1 MGHAPSDRVSGGR
14 GRRTGW
20 CAVGSSCTGA
30 PSRRALRI
38 QVDACTRAADSCAA
52 VREERVLCTESR
64 LLCHY
69 FFNPYL
75 RRSDGRNKS
84 DGINSTAVQ
93 SRSTPYGKNSNISD
107 HPAPLVKM
115 TRKKAAQQ
123 ITQAMTFNRFK
134 NHASHSIKP
143 FLNASLQGRHNN
155 TRDVREYC
163 LIQRRFPCRFSRFD
177 RLG

>member
-1 MGHAPSDRVSGGR
+1 MPYS
-14 GRRTGW
+14 
-20 CAVGSSCTGA
+20 TGA
-30 PSRRALRI
+30 GAISQNDFVSCLFRA
-38 QVDACTRAADSCAA
+38 DAVLFSLDCHV

-69 FFNPYL
+69 FFIPYL

-84 DGINSTAVQ
+84 DGINSTAMQ
-93 SRSTPYGKNSNISD
+93 NMSTPYGKSSRISD

-115 TRKKAAQQ
+115 TRNKAAQQ
-123 ITQAMTFNRFK
+123 ITQAITFSRFK

-155 TRDVREYC
+155 TRFENEYC
-163 LIQRRFPCRFSRFD
+163 LIQRRFPFRFSRFV
-177 RLG
+177 RFG